1 MFLKHLP
8 AAAVLVL
15 SAASARADF
24 SYEQTSKITGGMM
37 AGMMKF
43 AGAFSK
49 QAREPIQTTISVKG
63 DRLSS
68 VSAHHINI
76 IDLDAETITDVDLDK
91 KTYAVITFAEMT
103 RAMQQMSEKMGEQTS
118 GGSLNAKADV
128 KQTGAT
134 RTINGFQTKESVL
147 TIQIEGQNN
156 KSGEKG
162 SMTVATD
169 MWLAPNL
176 PGYDEVK
183 DFYARMGK
191 KLAWTPGMGGMGAM
205 MGRQAG
211 MTKGMSQLYQE
222 ASKLDGVPILQIVR
236 MSGLANGM
244 SEADMAKMQEAQA
257 QAQAEQQ
264 QNPPPPAP
272 TTGEVAGNAASGAAL
287 GRMGKLGGLAG
298 AAGGFGGF
306 GRKKKQQEEAP
317 QQPPAQPQAQTPP
330 PAPAAQTPANGLG
343 PTPPGTLIEM
353 TTELTAFSSAPVDPA
368 KMSVP
373 TGFKQVDHEM
383 KKALK

>member
-1 MFLKHLP
+1 MFRKCFS
-8 AAAVLVL
+8 AAALL
-15 SAASARADF
+15 ALAAASARADF

-49 QAREPIQTTISVKG
+49 QAREPIQMTVSVKG
-63 DRLSS
+63 DRLSTA
-68 VSAHHINI
+68 SAHHISI
-76 IDLDAETITDVDLDK
+76 IDLNAETMTDVDLDK
-91 KTYAVITFAEMT
+91 KTYAVITFTEFT
-103 RAMQQMSEKMGEQTS
+103 RAMQQMSEKMGEKA
-118 GGSLNAKADV
+118 GDGSVNFKADV

-134 RTINGFQTKESVL
+134 RNINGFQTKETLL
-147 TIQIEGQNN
+147 TLEIEGQDK

-162 SMTVATD
+162 AMTVVTD

-176 PGYDEVK
+176 PGYEEVRS
-183 DFYARMGK
+183 FYTRMAQ
-191 KLAWTPGMGGMGAM
+191 KLAWAPGMGGMGAM

-211 MTKGMSQLYQE
+211 MMKGMSEMYKE
-222 ASKLDGVPILQIVR
+222 ASKLEGVPVLQVVR
-236 MSGLANGM
+236 MGGMAGGM

-257 QAQAEQQ
+257 QSQQ
-264 QNPPPPAP
+264 QQQAPPPPSA
-272 TTGEVAGNAASGAAL
+272 GDVAGNAATGAAL

-306 GRKKKQQEEAP
+306 GRKKKQQQQEDPQP
-317 QQPPAQPQAQTPP
+317 QQQAQTPP
-330 PAPAAQTPANGLG
+330 PAPPAQSAPGSMGAAA
-343 PTPPGTLIEM
+343 PGTLMEM

-368 KMSVP
+368 KLTVP
-373 TGFKQVDHEM
+373 AGFKQVDHEM